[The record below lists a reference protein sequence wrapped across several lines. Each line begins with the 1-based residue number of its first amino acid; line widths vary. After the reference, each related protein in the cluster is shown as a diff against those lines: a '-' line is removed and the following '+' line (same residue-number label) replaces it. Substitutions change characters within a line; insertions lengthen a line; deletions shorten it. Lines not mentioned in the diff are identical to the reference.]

1 MKIKSVWGTS
11 LLLLCTVPLC
21 SGAQVTSGSA
31 RSGDVLPSIE
41 CGPSECTLNYGPVVA
56 GNSRVTP
63 QALIPSPVDAGGP
76 PGQRLKWVGPDNG
89 ACKTMGT
96 GELGTRGV
104 APMYSPASPYEYI
117 VATEIPVPLG
127 SAHISATATVEPRLG
142 AWAGAGEAAGAVAI
156 AAQLQVRRYPSG
168 AWVNLDSS
176 YAYVINAFPADASPG
191 MYQVLFGK
199 ATYEGFTSL
208 ADLPGGT
215 GVPAAIDARLITF
228 NVITNTVWKLG
239 WNHVCKGQMLLTF

>member
-1 MKIKSVWGTS
+1 MKTKSIWGTS
-11 LLLLCTVPLC
+11 LLLLCAVPLS
-21 SGAQVTSGSA
+21 SGAQVTSGAA

-41 CGPSECTLNYGPVVA
+41 CGPSECTLNYGPAVA
-56 GNSRVTP
+56 SNSRVTP
-63 QALIPSPVDAGGP
+63 QALDPNPVDAGGP
-76 PGQRLKWVGPDNG
+76 PGQRLKWLGKDNG
-89 ACKTMGT
+89 ACQSLGT
-96 GELGTRGV
+96 GELNPRGA
-104 APMYSPASPYEYI
+104 APMYPFASPYEYI

-142 AWAGAGEAAGAVAI
+142 AWAGAGEAAGAVSI
-156 AAQLQVRRYPSG
+156 GAQLQVRRSPNG

-176 YAYVINAFPADASPG
+176 YAYVIEAFPVSASPS
-191 MYQVLFGK
+191 MYQVTYAK